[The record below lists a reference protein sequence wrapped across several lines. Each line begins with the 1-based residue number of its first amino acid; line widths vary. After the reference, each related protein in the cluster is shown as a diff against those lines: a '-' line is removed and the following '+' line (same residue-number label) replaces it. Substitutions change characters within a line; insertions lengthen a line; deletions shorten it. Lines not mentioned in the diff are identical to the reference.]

1 MLVSE
6 QLSRILYMVAC
17 PRLVVMTVFFTNK
30 KIWLFGHYIT
40 LASLLGKIYVNN
52 KMFYQRVTP
61 NSK

>member
-1 MLVSE
+1 
-6 QLSRILYMVAC
+6 MVAC